1 VFVFPAPQP
10 AKLEL
15 IRQRGT
21 VSDLARR
28 LGRNAHA
35 LGRVLNG
42 YEPPSARLRREIA
55 EALGKPEDELFH
67 DQPRDGAA

>member
-1 VFVFPAPQP
+1 MYPTPQP

-15 IRQRGT
+15 TRQRGT

-42 YEPPSARLRREIA
+42 YEKPSDRLRREIA
-55 EALGKPEDELFH
+55 EALGKPEGELFH
-67 DQPRDGAA
+67 DEPGQGAA